1 MHSRQAGS
9 AETAQETKLLVTVE
23 EAAAMLS
30 LGRTLTWALVR
41 KGELRSIRVG
51 KSRRVIVSSLHEY
64 IERQSAAAS

>member
-1 MHSRQAGS
+1 
-9 AETAQETKLLVTVE
+9 
-23 EAAAMLS
+23 MLS

-64 IERQSAAAS
+64 IERQVAAAS

>member
-1 MHSRQAGS
+1 MHSRQAGI

-41 KGELRSIRVG
+41 KGELRSIRIG
-51 KSRRVIVSSLHEY
+51 KTRRVIVSSLHEY